1 MTETQARPAPDGAA
15 RAESCPRCG
24 ARFECGADAARCWCA
39 SLPALR
45 EPPPEPGSRC
55 LCPKCLAGLVAREAK

>member
-1 MTETQARPAPDGAA
+1 MTETQARPIAGGAP

-24 ARFECGADAARCWCA
+24 ARFECGANTARCWCA

-45 EPPPEPGSRC
+45 ELPGGLGSSC
-55 LCPKCLAGLVAREAK
+55 LCPNCLAELVAVEAK